1 MSRCR
6 QCNVEILDETDRCPL
21 CRSALEHTFEVENMY
36 PNVRV
41 QTRKWVFWSRVYLF
55 TAILLEAILFGIN
68 YVDKYKIG
76 WSLIAGLFLL
86 YGYFVIQ
93 LAILGQ
99 AGHKLKIVL
108 LSAIAIIM
116 MVLIDFLIGYDG
128 WSVNFALPGIVI
140 ILDVWIMILMFVN
153 RRNWQSYI
161 MWQILMI
168 LVSVMLGI
176 FEWVGIITV
185 PYVASAAI
193 MVSIFL
199 FLGTVII
206 GDRRARVELKRR
218 FHIM

>member
-21 CRSALEHTFEVENMY
+21 CRSALEHTFDVENMY

-41 QTRKWVFWSRVYLF
+41 QNKRWVFWSRVYLF

-76 WSLIAGLFLL
+76 WSLIVGLFLL
-86 YGYFVIQ
+86 YGYLVIQ

-99 AGHKLKIVL
+99 AGHKLKIVT
-108 LSAIAIIM
+108 LSAIAVVM
-116 MVLIDFLIGYDG
+116 MVLIDFLMGYEG
-128 WSVNFALPGIVI
+128 WSVNYALPGII
-140 ILDVWIMILMFVN
+140 ILLDIGIIILMFVN

-176 FEWVGIITV
+176 FEWIGIVTH
-185 PYVASAAI
+185 PYLATAAI
-193 MVSIFL
+193 GISVFL
-199 FLGTVII
+199 FLGTIII

>member
-6 QCNVEILDETDRCPL
+6 QCNVEVLDEANRCPL
-21 CRSALEHTFEVENMY
+21 CHAVLEHTFEVENMY

-41 QTRKWVFWSRVYLF
+41 QNRKWVFWSRVYLF
-55 TAILLEAILFGIN
+55 SAILLEAILFGIN

-76 WSLIAGLFLL
+76 WSLIAGLILL
-86 YGYFVIQ
+86 YGYLVIE

-99 AGHKLKIVL
+99 AGHKIKIVV
-108 LSAIAIIM
+108 LSALAIVM
-116 MVLIDFLIGYDG
+116 MVLMDFLIGYHG
-128 WSVNFALPGIVI
+128 WSVNYALPGIVI
-140 ILDVWIMILMFVN
+140 LLDIWIMILMVIN

-168 LVSVMLGI
+168 LVSVMLGV
-176 FEWVGIITV
+176 FEWIGIISV
-185 PYVASAAI
+185 PYVATAAI
-193 MVSIFL
+193 LVSVFL

>member
-6 QCNVEILDETDRCPL
+6 QCNIEVLDETERCPL
-21 CRSALEHTFEVENMY
+21 CHSALEHTFAVENMY
-36 PNVRV
+36 PNAKV

-55 TAILLEAILFGIN
+55 SAILIEAVVFGIN
-68 YVDKYKIG
+68 YFDKYKIG
-76 WSLIAGLFLL
+76 WSLIVGLVLL
-86 YGYFVIQ
+86 YGYLVIE

-99 AGHKLKIVL
+99 AGHKLKIVI
-108 LSAIAIIM
+108 LSALAIVM
-116 MVLIDFLIGYDG
+116 MILADFVIGYHG
-128 WSVNFALPGIVI
+128 WSVNYVLPGVVI
-140 ILDVWIMILMFVN
+140 LMDIWIMILMFAN

-161 MWQILMI
+161 MWQILML

-176 FEWVGIITV
+176 FEWVGIITS
-185 PYVASAAI
+185 PYMASAAI
-193 MVSIFL
+193 LISLFL